1 MGRTIKAGEYPKQS
15 GRSWPVAERISHSRI
30 VSPPKELR
38 GLDPVELTRLEQ
50 AFRDWVGK
58 ATLADIRLSRQRILI
73 IFLLIRYTGAKLNE
87 VLALNPFEDIDLNRH
102 VVTLGKGEGPLKKT
116 CREVRISEAL
126 SREFQAALTDPHFKN
141 SLQNLFR
148 VDPGHV
154 RRKFYERAMACG
166 FSKKQGS
173 PDGIRKARAVEL
185 MQSNMPLPVVQ
196 NILGH
201 STPNLTSALV
211 SFSQEDIQQV
221 AHLFLE
227 REAHRKT
234 SARNS
239 FFGKI
244 SQIKKGDIQARVT
257 LVTLGGN
264 LITTVI
270 TNESLIRLGLKMG
283 TLITAEIKAPL
294 VMLER
299 TEGEPWSTAE
309 NRFRGTVSRINRGK
323 ITSEYVVRIGDGT
336 ELCALISTEAG
347 RRLALKEADPVWAVF
362 NSFSVVLHLD

>member
-1 MGRTIKAGEYPKQS
+1 MRRPIRATKYPNQS
-15 GRSWPVAERISHSRI
+15 GRSGPKTERISHGRI
-30 VSPPKELR
+30 VIVHDEIR
-38 GLDPVELTRLEQ
+38 ALDPVELNRLER
-50 AFRDWVGK
+50 AFRDWVEK
-58 ATLADIRLSRQRILI
+58 ATGSNTRLSRQRILI

-87 VLALNPFEDIDLNRH
+87 VLAFNPFKDIDIPRH
-102 VVTLGKGEGPLKKT
+102 LIRLGKGESPQKKSF
-116 CREVRISEAL
+116 REVRISETL
-126 SREFQAALTDPHFKN
+126 SHEIQTALTDPLFKK
-141 SLQNLFR
+141 SLINLFR

-166 FSKKQGS
+166 FTQKQGS

-196 NILGH
+196 SLLGH

-211 SFSQEDIQQV
+211 SFSKEDMQQV
-221 AHLFLE
+221 AHFFLE

-244 SQIKKGDIQARVT
+244 RAIQKGDIQTKVD
-257 LVTLGGN
+257 LVTLGGD
-264 LITTVI
+264 LVSTVI
-270 TNESLIRLGLKMG
+270 TNESLARLGLKKG
-283 TLITAEIKAPL
+283 SLITAEIKAPL
-294 VMLER
+294 VVLHKM
-299 TEGEPWSTAE
+299 GEEPRCTAE

-323 ITSEYVVRIGDGT
+323 ITSEYVVRMGDGT

-347 RRLALKEADPVWAVF
+347 RRLALKENDPVWAVF

>member
-1 MGRTIKAGEYPKQS
+1 
-15 GRSWPVAERISHSRI
+15 
-30 VSPPKELR
+30 
-38 GLDPVELTRLEQ
+38 
-50 AFRDWVGK
+50 
-58 ATLADIRLSRQRILI
+58 
-73 IFLLIRYTGAKLNE
+73 
-87 VLALNPFEDIDLNRH
+87 
-102 VVTLGKGEGPLKKT
+102 
-116 CREVRISEAL
+116 
-126 SREFQAALTDPHFKN
+126 
-141 SLQNLFR
+141 
-148 VDPGHV
+148 
-154 RRKFYERAMACG
+154 
-166 FSKKQGS
+166 
-173 PDGIRKARAVEL
+173 
-185 MQSNMPLPVVQ
+185 MPLPVVQ